1 MLEAKNNKLL
11 SMIILAALTSADG
24 RHSGLWDQ
32 AEDRGN
38 RIIRLTTDVMQC
50 VWDWLFYA
58 SVVWE
63 ARLISQGLIDKE
75 SSAYLFNNHG
85 ETHLHL
91 IGRRELS
98 ALRQLDPIEENLPES
113 AVHSHTW
120 T

>member
-38 RIIRLTTDVMQC
+38 RIIRLTTDFMQC

-58 SVVWE
+58 LVVTG
-63 ARLISQGLIDKE
+63 ISQGLVDEE